1 MMITTTN
8 SQAPHVVA
16 PAATPAPPSEMA
28 RSFARVCLLE
38 ECIRAC
44 EQLADHL
51 GGEASRLQM
60 ELSECISACA
70 ALNGAT
76 ARQSSYATRYALICD
91 SVCRNTLGQVRPI
104 DSPHARFVEVL
115 CRAVVNMVE
124 DDFGMAV
131 AN

>member
-1 MMITTTN
+1 MITKTN
-8 SQAPHVVA
+8 INTPFATSVASA
-16 PAATPAPPSEMA
+16 PAPAGKLA

-44 EQLADHL
+44 EQLAEDL
-51 GGEASRLQM
+51 GGEQSKLQI

-76 ARQSSYATRYALICD
+76 ARESHYALPYGLICD
-91 SVCRNTLGQVRPI
+91 SVCQNTVSACRKVEGPR
-104 DSPHARFVEVL
+104 ARFVEVL
-115 CRAVVNMVE
+115 CRAVVNMVS
-124 DDFGMAV
+124 DDFGLAV

>member
-8 SQAPHVVA
+8 TQAPHVSA
-16 PAATPAPPSEMA
+16 SAATPAPPSEMA

-44 EQLADHL
+44 EQFADFL
-51 GGEASRLQM
+51 GGESSRLQS

-76 ARQSSYATRYALICD
+76 ARQSTYATQYALLCD
-91 SVCRNTLGQVRPI
+91 TVCRNTVSACRPI

-115 CRAVVNMVE
+115 CRAVINMVE
-124 DDFGMAV
+124 DDFGMAM

>member
-1 MMITTTN
+1 MPT
-8 SQAPHVVA
+8 SK
-16 PAATPAPPSEMA
+16 MA

-44 EQLADHL
+44 EQLAEDL
-51 GGEASRLQM
+51 GGEKSKLQF

-76 ARQSSYATRYALICD
+76 ARESHYAMRYALICD
-91 SVCRNTLGQVRPI
+91 SVCQNTVSLCRKI
-104 DSPHARFVEVL
+104 DSPRARFVEVL
-115 CRAVVNMVE
+115 CRAVVNMVS
-124 DDFGMAV
+124 DDYGLAV

>member
-1 MMITTTN
+1 MMITQTNTNNPLVASAATTT
-8 SQAPHVVA
+8 A
-16 PAATPAPPSEMA
+16 PASEMA

-44 EQLADHL
+44 EQLAEKL
-51 GGEASRLQM
+51 GGENSKVQL

-76 ARQSSYATRYALICD
+76 ARESHYAFRYALICD
-91 SVCRNTLGQVRPI
+91 SVCQNTVSACRKI

-115 CRAVVNMVE
+115 CRAVINMVS
-124 DDFGMAV
+124 DDYGLSV

>member
-1 MMITTTN
+1 M
-8 SQAPHVVA
+8 SK
-16 PAATPAPPSEMA
+16 
-28 RSFARVCLLE
+28 
-38 ECIRAC
+38 
-44 EQLADHL
+44 
-51 GGEASRLQM
+51 LQS

-91 SVCRNTLGQVRPI
+91 SVCRNTLSACRTI

-115 CRAVVNMVE
+115 CRAVMSMVE
-124 DDFGMAV
+124 DDFGMAY